1 MNARIVWGVISG
13 IGDSEIDGV
22 VAKLSTEECDTL
34 MKYIYKCLSD
44 SDSDLS
50 GIMLKWHAKVNA
62 KAGQGCIVRTMVDR
76 KTV

>member
-1 MNARIVWGVISG
+1 MFGCCCPPHNHS
-13 IGDSEIDGV
+13 
-22 VAKLSTEECDTL
+22 LTNTHTQTLHFLQECDTL
-34 MKYIYKCLSD
+34 MKYVYKSLAD

-50 GIMLKWHAKVNA
+50 GVMLKWHAKVAA